1 MSGKPVVDLEHMRTV
16 YEHERSEMAS
26 ADDDGATATIRA
38 VAKVERN
45 TRVGIRVGRFTFQS
59 DEPAERGG
67 EGAAPTPLQYFAA
80 GIASCLLTQ
89 LVRFS
94 PQFNVKLDAAET
106 DVRFVI
112 DKREK
117 FGLHGNGSA
126 AQYVEV
132 RLDIHSPSDPDHIQQ
147 LIAHA
152 EHSCHAEQS
161 LIQPINVKSVITVH
175 GS

>member
-1 MSGKPVVDLEHMRTV
+1 MSRRPVVDLAHMHTV
-16 YEHERSEMAS
+16 YERERDEMAS
-26 ADDDGATATIRA
+26 ANDEGATATIRA
-38 VAKVERN
+38 VAKVEHN
-45 TRVGIRVGRFTFQS
+45 TRIGIRVGRFTFQS
-59 DEPAERGG
+59 DEPIERGG

-94 PQFNVKLDAAET
+94 PQFNVQIDAAET

-117 FGLHGNGSA
+117 FGLHGSGSA

-132 RLDIHSPSDPDHIQQ
+132 RIDVHSPSDPEHIQQ

-161 LIQPINVKSVITVH
+161 LIQPIEVKSVATVH